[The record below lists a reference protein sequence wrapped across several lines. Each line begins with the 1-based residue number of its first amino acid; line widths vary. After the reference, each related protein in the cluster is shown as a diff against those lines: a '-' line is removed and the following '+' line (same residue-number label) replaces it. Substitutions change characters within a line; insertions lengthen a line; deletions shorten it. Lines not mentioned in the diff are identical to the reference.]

1 MSRFGNNRFM
11 PLDNNNNNNNQRNV
25 YQPPGKRRQEN
36 NKPYNAENNRF
47 LNPRSRRFDK
57 GETTNNNYNKN
68 NKSYNKE
75 QHQQHNRRSNFNQRN
90 HFSKE
95 TKQQN
100 QQNQHEFIIDTMSMQ
115 EFPGLN
121 SNHIIKPQH
130 TNIQHNYSNAA
141 NLSFRKAF
149 DNSSNKSKPQPEKP
163 KRFVSLVSKKKKVF
177 TEEEEYEIDI
187 EVEKNYLETTY
198 FSDEEEKP
206 DNFNEDYWR
215 N

>member
-57 GETTNNNYNKN
+57 GEPTNNNYNK
-68 NKSYNKE
+68 KH
-75 QHQQHNRRSNFNQRN
+75 QHQQHNRRNNFSQG
-90 HFSKE
+90 
-95 TKQQN
+95 TKQEN
-100 QQNQHEFIIDTMSMQ
+100 QQNQHEVIIDTMSMQ

-121 SNHIIKPQH
+121 SNNVSKPQH

-141 NLSFRKAF
+141 NLSFRQAIN
-149 DNSSNKSKPQPEKP
+149 NSNNNSKPQPEKP
-163 KRFVSLVSKKKKVF
+163 KRFVSLINKKKKVF
-177 TEEEEYEIDI
+177 VEEEEYEIDS